1 MAIYRRERSTRLLV
15 IGLVLASLITITV
28 DFRGGDRGPLAV
40 AGRVALSVMSPLQ
53 EGVSRVVRPIATFV
67 SSIAEIGSLR
77 AENERLREQL
87 EEVAGLQAR
96 SQEVEAELKELR
108 ELLGLKDQLGF
119 RTIGAQVI
127 GESPSNFELAV
138 TVDVGAVDGVE
149 VDMPVI
155 AAQGLLGRVVEVT
168 RNQSKVLLI
177 LDASSGV
184 AVRLAASRETGIL
197 VGQREREL
205 RLDLVD
211 RETPVRPGEQVVT
224 SGLGGVYPSGIPVG
238 VVARVVPDEVG
249 PQKQILVRP
258 TVDFTSLSE
267 VLIVIPGS
275 ASTGAQT

>member
-1 MAIYRRERSTRLLV
+1 MAIYRRARSTRLLV
-15 IGLVLASLITITV
+15 IGLVVASLLIITV
-28 DFRGGDRGPLAV
+28 DFRGGDRGPLAA

-53 EGVSRVVRPIATFV
+53 EGVSRVVRPVSTFV

-77 AENERLREQL
+77 AENQRLREQL
-87 EEVAGLQAR
+87 DEVAGLQAR

-119 RTIGAQVI
+119 RTLGAHVI
-127 GESPSNFELAV
+127 GESPSNFEMAV

-149 VDMPVI
+149 VEMPVI

-197 VGQREREL
+197 VGQREREM

-224 SGLGGVYPSGIPVG
+224 SGLGGIYPSGIPVG
-238 VVARVVPDEVG
+238 VVSRVVPDEVG

-267 VLIVIPGS
+267 VLVVLPES
-275 ASTGAQT
+275 ASAGAQT